1 LKKENELKKVVQEI
15 DLIETSIMK
24 LQQQI
29 AMSDGDNSLQELI
42 DLTLDENA
50 DDEIRQRFNVEL
62 KKVVKS
68 MTVLY
73 RDTDDNP
80 FGYH

>member
-1 LKKENELKKVVQEI
+1 KKVVQ
-15 DLIETSIMK
+15 DLDLLETSIMK
-24 LQQQI
+24 LQHQI
-29 AMSDGDNSLQELI
+29 AMSDGDSSLQDLI

-50 DDEIRQRFNVEL
+50 NGEIRQRFNVEL

-73 RDTDDNP
+73 ADTD
-80 FGYH
+80 

>member
-1 LKKENELKKVVQEI
+1 ELKKVVQ
-15 DLIETSIMK
+15 DLDLLETSIMK
-24 LQQQI
+24 LQHQI
-29 AMSDGDNSLQELI
+29 AMSDGDSSLQDLI

-50 DDEIRQRFNVEL
+50 NDEIRQRFNVEL

-73 RDTDDNP
+73 ADT
-80 FGYH
+80 

>member
-1 LKKENELKKVVQEI
+1 MKKVVQEI